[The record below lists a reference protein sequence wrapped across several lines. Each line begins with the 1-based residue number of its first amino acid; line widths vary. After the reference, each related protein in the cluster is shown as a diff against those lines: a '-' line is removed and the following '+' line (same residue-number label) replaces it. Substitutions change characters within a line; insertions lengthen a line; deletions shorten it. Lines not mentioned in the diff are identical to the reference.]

1 MQFFPC
7 VLFERVLTTLKVYLR
22 WLLWYASIRRYN
34 SFLFGTMGVRGC
46 CMYLHPQDNVW
57 VPLRD
62 SMNFY
67 ALFLSFFDFVYIK
80 FMLKCCLLLK
90 ILMKRGKKLF
100 SKNTKTYPRVM
111 IILKIIHSQP
121 DCLLMG
127 TRNHCRMNEWMD
139 GRTYGCCLEKSAGF
153 SVVYSIIPWKKSN
166 DVYTVHIWSVFSKIK
181 HNSCFIAIA

>member
-1 MQFFPC
+1 
-7 VLFERVLTTLKVYLR
+7 
-22 WLLWYASIRRYN
+22 
-34 SFLFGTMGVRGC
+34 
-46 CMYLHPQDNVW
+46 MYLHPQDNVW

-90 ILMKRGKKLF
+90 ILMKGGKLF
-100 SKNTKTYPRVM
+100 SKNTKTHPRVM

-127 TRNHCRMNEWMD
+127 TRNHCRMN
-139 GRTYGCCLEKSAGF
+139 GRTGGWMLFREVGSFLCCLQHNTTN
-153 SVVYSIIPWKKSN
+153 KSN
-166 DVYTVHIWSVFSKIK
+166 DVYTVHIWSVFSEIK